1 MTIVREIGD
10 ILRTRGW
17 WLCVA
22 ESMTIGRIQVMIGG
36 VPGASDFFVGGLT
49 AYTLEQKVRQ
59 LGVDHDEAE
68 ATNCVSPLVC
78 RQMALGACRLFQ
90 ADLAIATTG
99 YSEPAPELGVSTPFA
114 FVSIYQGGTVDKEVF
129 ATRAECVE
137 ADPWLDR
144 PLLRQRC
151 QQHVAET
158 AVAALHAFLR
168 REPTV

>member
-59 LGVDHDEAE
+59 LGVDHD
-68 ATNCVSPLVC
+68 SP
-78 RQMALGACRLFQ
+78 G
-90 ADLAIATTG
+90 
-99 YSEPAPELGVSTPFA
+99 GV
-114 FVSIYQGGTVDKEVF
+114 
-129 ATRAECVE
+129 
-137 ADPWLDR
+137 R
-144 PLLRQRC
+144 PTLP
-151 QQHVAET
+151 
-158 AVAALHAFLR
+158 R
-168 REPTV
+168 RWS